1 MEVVHKIGALYD
13 QATELQ
19 SIQQALAGT
28 VMIYMT
34 NTHESEAV
42 DGTTGDQ
49 DMSYEKCWAWIVL
62 NV

>member
-49 DMSYEKCWAWIVL
+49 DMSYEKC
-62 NV
+62 

>member
-13 QATELQ
+13 HATELQ

-28 VMIYMT
+28 VVIDMT
-34 NTHESEAV
+34 NTHGSEAV

-49 DMSYEKCWAWIVL
+49 DMSYEKC
-62 NV
+62 